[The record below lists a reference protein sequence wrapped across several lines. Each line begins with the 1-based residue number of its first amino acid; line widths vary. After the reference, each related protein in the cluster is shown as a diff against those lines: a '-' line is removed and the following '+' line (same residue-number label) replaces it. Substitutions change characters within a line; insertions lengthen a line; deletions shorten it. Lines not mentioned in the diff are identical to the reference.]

1 MMKSSMGLVR
11 NMSLETKVSATATKD
26 ITERKEREFFFSNDL
41 HEKSGSLKFRGTVTL
56 SRA

>member
-11 NMSLETKVSATATKD
+11 NMSLETKVAATATKN
-26 ITERKEREFFFSNDL
+26 ITERKEREFFSNDL